1 MDGGTQGERSRDERE
16 RREGRSKSACH
27 TLSRCLF
34 SSFCDE
40 DAKEHLRNTSASFA
54 ARARVCVCV
63 CVCPKMSFADS
74 YRSVVNFHINLN
86 RGDED

>member
-1 MDGGTQGERSRDERE
+1 MERGRKRETEGLREGEIREGGKEIEGEGW
-16 RREGRSKSACH
+16 REGRMEGRREREAETSG
-27 TLSRCLF
+27 SR
-34 SSFCDE
+34 
-40 DAKEHLRNTSASFA
+40 
-54 ARARVCVCV
+54 RVHECVCV